1 MKIVVIDAHVLFRE
15 GLVSLLE
22 NQPDMEVVGEAR
34 SAEDGI
40 ALCCESNPDLVLIH
54 INSTK
59 DGELDAIKRMRRNHP
74 DLSVVVLANHTS
86 DDLLFA
92 SLRSGATG
100 FLLKSSS
107 FENVLA
113 SIRALERG
121 EAAISRNMTRR
132 VVEEFVRMCGDYY
145 GTDHEEFSKLTPREM
160 DVLKLLSTG
169 ATNREIANELVITES
184 TVKIHVGN
192 ILEKLNLR
200 NRREA
205 GTYAQRH
212 NLISGTDDVRSF
224 QSAEM
229 NND

>member
-40 ALCCESNPDLVLIH
+40 TLCCESNPDLVLIH

-100 FLLKSSS
+100 F
-107 FENVLA
+107 F
-113 SIRALERG
+113 
-121 EAAISRNMTRR
+121 T
-132 VVEEFVRMCGDYY
+132 
-145 GTDHEEFSKLTPREM
+145 
-160 DVLKLLSTG
+160 
-169 ATNREIANELVITES
+169 
-184 TVKIHVGN
+184 
-192 ILEKLNLR
+192 
-200 NRREA
+200 
-205 GTYAQRH
+205 
-212 NLISGTDDVRSF
+212 
-224 QSAEM
+224 
-229 NND
+229 